1 MLRLSNDLGA
11 FQTSLGI
18 EQHADLKKVLVDLRA
33 DLVDVPLEVLRGFEA
48 IAAKLHEQLGCM
60 REEARVAAAGRVAI
74 SSAGAALV
82 EERIA
87 AAVQASLEQAGV
99 VQKSN
104 KGMSAQVR
112 GICWQW
118 GAGCMYGDWQ
128 GLVGAPLSIAAA
140 SRRFC
145 GLECGELRMGSVEV
159 WGSCKR
165 SGNEIGRR
173 AREGYL
179 RDNSLAIVVA

>member
-1 MLRLSNDLGA
+1 MLRLSHDLGA

-87 AAVQASLEQAGV
+87 AAVLASLEQAGV
-99 VQKSN
+99 VK
-104 KGMSAQVR
+104 KGSTDMSAQVR

-118 GAGCMYGDWQ
+118 GVGRMETGKQ
-128 GLVGAPLSIAAA
+128 GLVP
-140 SRRFC
+140 R
-145 GLECGELRMGSVEV
+145 SV
-159 WGSCKR
+159 
-165 SGNEIGRR
+165 
-173 AREGYL
+173 L
-179 RDNSLAIVVA
+179 

>member
-1 MLRLSNDLGA
+1 MLRLSHDLGA
-11 FQTSLGI
+11 FQTSLGMELPANI
-18 EQHADLKKVLVDLRA
+18 EKALVDLRA
-33 DLVDVPLEVLRGFEA
+33 DLVNLPLEVLHSYQVQ
-48 IAAKLHEQLGCM
+48 AAQLREQLDCM
-60 REEARVAAAGRVAI
+60 REKARAAN

>member
-1 MLRLSNDLGA
+1 MLRLSNDLGV
-11 FQTSLGI
+11 FQTSLDI
-18 EQHADLKKVLVDLRA
+18 EQHSDVKKGFVDLRA
-33 DLVDVPLEVLRGFEA
+33 DLINLHLEVLGGYEA
-48 IAAKLHEQLGCM
+48 QVAQLREQLDCM
-60 REEARVAAAGRVAI
+60 REEARASN